1 MTLVRDAGATLIAQF
16 PVPYKGTWKSVA
28 VNQLSPD
35 ALYDSNNVFIR
46 KGKLRERPGLT
57 LLNNSIFDAPVIGG
71 AMAVTPTDKV
81 LLAVS
86 KGKLYT
92 LKSTDSLWQTDTTTA
107 FATDDNKVVDVTF
120 LETASQ
126 YVAVFASAGYKLKR
140 WIQGSGAAEITA
152 TFGTVPTAISVCTTA
167 RRIVAL
173 IDPHTV
179 VWSSTLTY
187 DNWTTLAIAKLAQTN
202 DKGICVRTLSN
213 LSFVVYKER
222 SIYLARAQ
230 SGSDAFAFGFAEPI
244 IVEGPAGL
252 HAVVIANST
261 HFYMTTNG
269 RIALFNGSA
278 YPQWIADGL
287 WLYLQDDID
296 PAYTN
301 KIFGVFD
308 YRLNIIIF
316 FYPRN
321 GDGGLLK
328 GAVIINLPLEGSGV
342 TSFSFFL
349 AQFEKAVSYGYE
361 RRFNN
366 VIDRTVLFTTGIL
379 TVYDTIVLS
388 STILDELAI
397 SDLGTNF
404 TASFQ
409 TSLQPLPDMKHYHT
423 SIEAFLERAN
433 GNGSVKVYPVV
444 SDTLENEAG
453 TVIQDDN
460 SVIDLNF
467 NPVREYLGFTIQSR
481 FFGLKYEWTSGSKV
495 RYAGTQVYGRV
506 TA

>member
-1 MTLVRDAGATLIAQF
+1 MTLVRDAGAKLIAQF

-28 VNQLSPD
+28 VNQLSAD
-35 ALYDSNNVFIR
+35 SLYDSNNVFIR

-57 LLNNSIFDAPVIGG
+57 LLNSSLFDAPVLGG

-81 LLAVS
+81 LLAVT

-92 LKSTDSLWQTDTTTA
+92 LKSTDTSWQTDTTTT
-107 FATDDNKVVDVTF
+107 FAANDNSVVDITF

-126 YVAVFASAGYKLKR
+126 YVAVFAASGQLLKR
-140 WIQGSGAAEITA
+140 WIQGSGAATVTA
-152 TFGTVPTAISVCTTA
+152 VTGTVPTAISVCTTA

-179 VWSSTLTY
+179 VWSTTLTY
-187 DNWTTLAIAKLAQTN
+187 DNWTALAIARLAQTN

-230 SGSDAFAFGFAEPI
+230 SGSDAFAFGFTEPI

-252 HAVVIANST
+252 HAVVTANST

-269 RIALFNGSA
+269 RIALFNGTG

-287 WLYLQDDID
+287 WLYLQSDID
-296 PAYTN
+296 PAYTS

-308 YRLNIIIF
+308 YRLNLIIF
-316 FYPRN
+316 YYPRN
-321 GDGGLLK
+321 GDSGQLK

-342 TSFSFFL
+342 TTFSFFL

-361 RRFNN
+361 MRFNN
-366 VIDRTVLFTTGIL
+366 TIDKTVLFTA
-379 TVYDTIVLS
+379 VNPQSVN
-388 STILDELAI
+388 LDEAATQDI
-397 SDLGTNF
+397 DTNF
-404 TASFQ
+404 NASFQ
-409 TSLQPLPDMKHYHT
+409 TSLQPLPDMLHYYT
-423 SIEAFLERAN
+423 SIESFLERAN

-444 SDTLENEAG
+444 SDTLENETG
-453 TVIQDDN
+453 TVVTDDN
-460 SVIDLNF
+460 IVIDLNF
-467 NPVREYLGFTIQSR
+467 NPIREYVGFTARTR
-481 FFGLKYEWTSGSKV
+481 FFGLKYEWVSGSKV
-495 RYAGTQVYGRV
+495 RYAGTQVYGRPV
-506 TA
+506 A